1 MDSNINALIP
11 IEKFQKDIKTKN
23 RQFQSSE
30 TADSFIFY
38 LIILP
43 LVML

>member
-1 MDSNINALIP
+1 MDSNINARILIA
-11 IEKFQKDIKTKN
+11 KFQKDIKTKN

-30 TADSFIFY
+30 TADSFIFC

-43 LVML
+43 LVLL

>member
-1 MDSNINALIP
+1 MDLNINARIP

-30 TADSFIFY
+30 TADSFLFC
-38 LIILP
+38 L
-43 LVML
+43 